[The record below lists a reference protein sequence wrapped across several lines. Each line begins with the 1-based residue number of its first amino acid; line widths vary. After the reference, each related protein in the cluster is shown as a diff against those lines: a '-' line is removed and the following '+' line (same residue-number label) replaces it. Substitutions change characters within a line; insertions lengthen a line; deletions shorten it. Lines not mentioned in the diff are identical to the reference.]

1 MRSLNGEPWRAG
13 EPLEARCRLFEFA
26 HWRPLRTNL
35 RPHDAPHLK
44 CTCGIYASKT
54 LDLRWPGYQRSLIYG
69 QVLLWGTIVEHQRG
83 WRAQYA
89 YPKSFL
95 LPPEVL
101 PVALKEIETR
111 LETLISYGRDIFV
124 LHDGARWPLWK
135 KGGGMDTLG
144 LDYLSDRARRWYTQR
159 NQRSGIRQG
168 DRIAVAG
175 EGIAVVDQIDGTYIR
190 AKLGKECARA
200 VFQADTDRSRPAFLL
215 EKSSQSAFH
224 FLARGVLEQVVD
236 LAAHQLRVRKP
247 CQLCDAT
254 VDGPKR
260 AVE

>member
-1 MRSLNGEPWRAG
+1 M
-13 EPLEARCRLFEFA
+13 
-26 HWRPLRTNL
+26 
-35 RPHDAPHLK
+35 
-44 CTCGIYASKT
+44 
-54 LDLRWPGYQRSLIYG
+54 
-69 QVLLWGTIVEHQRG
+69 
-83 WRAQYA
+83 
-89 YPKSFL
+89 
-95 LPPEVL
+95 PPEVL

-190 AKLGKECARA
+190 AKLGNKTMLRIARNEVSWKKENLRWETEASA
-200 VFQADTDRSRPAFLL
+200 YDEADGN
-215 EKSSQSAFH
+215 K
-224 FLARGVLEQVVD
+224 
-236 LAAHQLRVRKP
+236 
-247 CQLCDAT
+247 
-254 VDGPKR
+254 
-260 AVE
+260 

>member
-1 MRSLNGEPWRAG
+1 MRSLNGEPWRPG
-13 EPLEARCRLFEFA
+13 EPLEARCRLSEFA
-26 HWRPLRTNL
+26 HWRPHRTNL

-44 CTCGIYASKT
+44 CTCGIYASKS
-54 LDLRWPGYQRSLIYG
+54 LEHLRRPGYQRSLIYG

-190 AKLGKECARA
+190 AKLGNKTMLRIARNEVSWKKENLRWETEASA
-200 VFQADTDRSRPAFLL
+200 YDEADGN
-215 EKSSQSAFH
+215 K
-224 FLARGVLEQVVD
+224 
-236 LAAHQLRVRKP
+236 
-247 CQLCDAT
+247 
-254 VDGPKR
+254 
-260 AVE
+260 